1 MLGSMNHLRLT
12 HLRIVFHYKTHHIS
26 LNPKAISPDE
36 SPEIS
41 VRQTDLHP
49 VAARLFDA
57 MPTLQHVFLTHCGRT
72 WVWAGSST
80 QLRNTW
86 SASAAWRSAT
96 AGADEGSGSGSSYS
110 CVEIGGAEAEAVMD
124 REELQLSRREE
135 VSR

>member
-86 SASAAWRSAT
+86 SASGAWRSAT
-96 AGADEGSGSGSSYS
+96 AGADEGRGSSYS

-124 REELQLSRREE
+124 REELQLSQREE